1 MLAVNVLSIASLV
14 ASVAGIVLAV
24 LGSILDEPGFFTA
37 AYVIHFAVGIPLA
50 FAALALCA
58 LAV

>member
-14 ASVAGIVLAV
+14 ASAAGIVLAI
-24 LGSILDEPGFFTA
+24 LGYALDESGFFTA
-37 AYVIHFAVGIPLA
+37 AYVIHFALGIPLA
-50 FAALALCA
+50 FAALTLCT

>member
-1 MLAVNVLSIASLV
+1 MLAAIVLSVASLV
-14 ASVAGIVLAV
+14 ASIAGIVLAV
-24 LGSILDEPGFFTA
+24 LGYLLDKPGFFTA
-37 AYVIHFAVGIPLA
+37 AYAIHFALGIPLA

>member
-1 MLAVNVLSIASLV
+1 MLAVIVLSIASLV
-14 ASVAGIVLAV
+14 ASVAGIALAV
-24 LGSILDEPGFFTA
+24 LGCVLDKPGFFTV
-37 AYVIHFAVGIPLA
+37 AYAMHFALGIPLA